1 MLFDYQAD
9 VTERAL
15 KYARCGLLLDTGMG
29 KTFCFSEFANQVVR
43 HTNKPAIIL
52 SPLGVTGQTIEE
64 ASKYGIEIN
73 KFNGRANGIQ
83 ITNYEQLQHVNP
95 DDFAAVVIDE
105 ASILKSFDG
114 KTRSKIIS
122 AFKNTPFKLPATA
135 TPSPNDPMEICN
147 YAEFLNVMSRNEALA
162 MYFVHDGGQTS
173 KWRLKGHAVNEFYRF
188 VNSWAVMASRPS
200 DLGYSD
206 ENYKLP
212 RLNIHEVEVSTKK
225 RDNGQLF
232 NDTAISATDFNQEL
246 RLTTHDRLNK
256 VAEIANSVDENFIV
270 WVKQNQEADYL
281 MKLIPDAV
289 EVRGNMPPE
298 MKEERLL
305 GFGKNQFRVLITK
318 TRIASFGLNYQNCH
332 NQIFAAPDFS
342 FEMTYQGIRRSWRFG
357 QKSDVNIY
365 IIKTDTM
372 QNVYT
377 LFKQKQA
384 AFKQMQELMK
394 QNYLLA

>member
-1 MLFDYQAD
+1 
-9 VTERAL
+9 
-15 KYARCGLLLDTGMG
+15 
-29 KTFCFSEFANQVVR
+29 
-43 HTNKPAIIL
+43 
-52 SPLGVTGQTIEE
+52 
-64 ASKYGIEIN
+64 
-73 KFNGRANGIQ
+73 
-83 ITNYEQLQHVNP
+83 
-95 DDFAAVVIDE
+95 
-105 ASILKSFDG
+105 
-114 KTRSKIIS
+114 
-122 AFKNTPFKLPATA
+122 
-135 TPSPNDPMEICN
+135 
-147 YAEFLNVMSRNEALA
+147 
-162 MYFVHDGGQTS
+162 
-173 KWRLKGHAVNEFYRF
+173 
-188 VNSWAVMASRPS
+188 
-200 DLGYSD
+200 
-206 ENYKLP
+206 
-212 RLNIHEVEVSTKK
+212 
-225 RDNGQLF
+225 
-232 NDTAISATDFNQEL
+232 
-246 RLTTHDRLNK
+246 
-256 VAEIANSVDENFIV
+256 
-270 WVKQNQEADYL
+270 